1 MKNNQGKK
9 MKKTLKKM
17 LEVYE
22 PKAGDE
28 KKFKDKHIVVKTKD
42 ANGNGDDV
50 FQGTNVKAI
59 NRSDEGHGYN
69 PKEDEKV
76 YEEIDQEEDQEQ
88 IDELKRSTLKSYI
101 AKKMDNIY
109 SNKYPSKDKVKK
121 NVQSLQRAHDRVVG
135 VAPTSEET
143 EIKEGPEA
151 HAQYLKYHADTAKLL
166 KNIQTGLNKHKS
178 AVSTKSTYTSGQAHW
193 GHVGTM
199 KDIHRSL
206 QDIHDRVLENGEYA
220 KPPQPVKMREETE
233 VNDSTIK
240 LLELYAELSEENQQA
255 MIEIIESGQSDELL
269 SLIEEQVN
277 G

>member
-1 MKNNQGKK
+1 
-9 MKKTLKKM
+9 M

-50 FQGTNVKAI
+50 FQGTNVKPI
-59 NRSDEGHGYN
+59 NRSEEGHGYN

-76 YEEIDQEEDQEQ
+76 YEEVDQEQ
-88 IDELKRSTLKSYI
+88 IDELSRSTVKSYI
-101 AKKMDNIY
+101 KKKMDNIY

-121 NVQSLQRAHDRVVG
+121 NVTSLQRAHDRVVG
-135 VAPTSEET
+135 VVPTSEEVQ
-143 EIKEGPEA
+143 IQEGEEA
-151 HAQYLKYHADTAKLL
+151 HAQFEKYHADTAKLL
-166 KNIQTGLNKHKS
+166 KNIHSGLTKHYSNVTSKQNYNK
-178 AVSTKSTYTSGQAHW
+178 GQAHW
-193 GHVGTM
+193 GHVGTI

-206 QDIHDRVLENGEYA
+206 QDIHDRILQEGEYA
-220 KPPQPVKMREETE
+220 KPVQVSKLREDTE
-233 VNDSTIK
+233 VSDSTIK

-255 MIEIIESGQSDELL
+255 MIEIIESGQSEELL
-269 SLIEEQVN
+269 TLIEEQVN